1 MCLSNQPTL
10 SLQTQLKGLRSQSR
24 AVSKVA
30 GGLEKL
36 RGPLQV
42 PPKSTALVPRPAA
55 VTCCA
60 ALGDSLPGVRAGKGV
75 PPVSR
80 ADVRQGMLELCVA
93 GSEGAGY

>member
-36 RGPLQV
+36 RGPPQV

-55 VTCCA
+55 ATCCA
-60 ALGDSLPGVRAGKGV
+60 ALGDSVPGVQAWKGV